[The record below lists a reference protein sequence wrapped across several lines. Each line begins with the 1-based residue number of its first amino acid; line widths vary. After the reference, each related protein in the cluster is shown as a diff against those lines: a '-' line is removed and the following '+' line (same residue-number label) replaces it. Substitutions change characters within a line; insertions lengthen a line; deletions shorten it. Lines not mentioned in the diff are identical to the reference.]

1 MKARVRLTGQALEEY
16 ERLKKLVTEEE
27 MKEIKS
33 SENQTLWRSINEKI
47 KWLKDNPLQG
57 EVVKKKDIPKEL
69 DVDNLFKIRLA
80 QYWRMLFTIRRQEI
94 EVVCF
99 VLVIESHPDYDKR
112 FKIKKK

>member
-27 MKEIKS
+27 SKGIKS

-47 KWLKDNPLQG
+47 EWLKEDPLRG
-57 EVVKKKDIPKEL
+57 EVVSKKDIPKGL

-94 EVVCF
+94 EVICF

-112 FKIKKK
+112 FKIKKR

>member
-27 MKEIKS
+27 AKGIKS
-33 SENQTLWRSINEKI
+33 SENQTLWRSIIQKI
-47 KWLKDNPLQG
+47 EWLKENPLRG
-57 EVVKKKDIPKEL
+57 EVVSKKDIPKGL

-94 EVVCF
+94 EVICF
-99 VLVIESHPDYDKR
+99 VLVIESHPNYDKR
-112 FKIKKK
+112 FKIRKR